1 MVASRRQTLY
11 LRPYG
16 MVGAFRR
23 LLALFGVAVAIV
35 AALLCIVD
43 RAGAQTTPAPPPV
56 EAVEL
61 YQQGRELYQ
70 QGRYRDALVAMQRAA
85 ALDPTSAN
93 LAYNVAR
100 VHELLGEIDEAIRS
114 YQRYLDLLPQT
125 EEDERTRVRG
135 IMRRLD
141 GARREL
147 TPPHPTEPEPASAL
161 RAPESVPIVVREH
174 GVADGWFFATAG
186 TGVLALI
193 GGTICGIHAMSLQT
207 DASNFVVGRDG
218 SLSQHDAIVS
228 NSNSFA
234 LLADIGIFA
243 GAALAL
249 TSGLLYFVRTRDVEH
264 RPDPAGPAVVPE
276 VSVSAHGFTLS
287 LRGTL

>member
-1 MVASRRQTLY
+1 M
-11 LRPYG
+11 
-16 MVGAFRR
+16 
-23 LLALFGVAVAIV
+23 LALFGVAVAIV
-35 AALLCIVD
+35 AGLLCIVD
-43 RAGAQTTPAPPPV
+43 MASAQTTPPPPPV

-114 YQRYLDLLPQT
+114 YQRYLDLLPQS
-125 EEDERTRVRG
+125 EEEERARVRG

-147 TPPHPTEPEPASAL
+147 TPQHPTEPEPETEPGSAL

-174 GVADGWFFATAG
+174 GVADGWFFTTAG

-264 RPDPAGPAVVPE
+264 RPDPSGPAVVPE